1 MLTSS
6 YVEGSS
12 FLHRARPGV
21 KLFGLLVVTTAVVV
35 VPSATALAVV
45 AGLLV
50 AITLA
55 AGLGMRT
62 VVDLAKPMRWVVLL
76 LTPVQV
82 WTSGWEQAVVVV
94 GGLVVAVVAAGLVTV
109 TTRVADMMDA
119 IVAFLRPL
127 ERVGVDADRVGL
139 AMALT
144 IRSIPVVA
152 RTLTECGEARRAR
165 GLERSP
171 RALLVPFVVRTV
183 RHAERM
189 GDALVARG
197 LDDGGEPQVDGPAR
211 VSGVT
216 R

>member
-6 YVEGSS
+6 YVEGRS

-21 KLFGLLVVTTAVVV
+21 KLLGLLVVTTAVVV
-35 VPSATALAVV
+35 VPSVAGLAVV

-50 AITLA
+50 LLTLA
-55 AGLGMRT
+55 AGLGVRT
-62 VVDLAKPMRWVVLL
+62 VVDLARPMRWVVLL

-82 WTSGWEQAVVVV
+82 WTSGWEQAVLVV

-197 LDDGGEPQVDGPAR
+197 LDDGGEPQVERPRASGGPAR
-211 VSGVT
+211 
-216 R
+216 

>member
-1 MLTSS
+1 MLTSV
-6 YVEGSS
+6 YVEGDS

-21 KLFGLLVVTTAVVV
+21 KLLGMLVLTTVLVVRPTLPVLGVA
-35 VPSATALAVV
+35 AAALV
-45 AGLLV
+45 LV
-50 AITLA
+50 TLA
-55 AGLGMRT
+55 AGLGVRT
-62 VVDLAKPMRWVVLL
+62 VVALVWPMRWIVLL
-76 LTPVQV
+76 LTPLQV
-82 WTSGWEQAVVVV
+82 WSVGWERAVLVV
-94 GGLVVAVVAAGLVTV
+94 GGLVVAVAAAGLVTV

-119 IVAFLRPL
+119 IVAALRPF
-127 ERVGVDADRVGL
+127 ERVGVDAERVGL

-183 RHAERM
+183 RHAERT

-197 LDDGGEPQVDGPAR
+197 VDDGPEPQVAGPEEGGGRAR
-211 VSGVT
+211 
-216 R
+216 

>member
-1 MLTSS
+1 VLTST

-21 KLFGLLVVTTAVVV
+21 KLLGMLVVTTAVVV
-35 VPSATALAVV
+35 VPSPAALAVV
-45 AGLLV
+45 AGGLV
-50 AITLA
+50 AVTLA
-55 AGLGMRT
+55 ACLGVRT
-62 VVDLAKPMRWVVLL
+62 LWALVRPLRWLVLL

-82 WTSGWEQAVVVV
+82 WTAGWERDVLVV
-94 GGLVVAVVAAGLVTV
+94 GGLVVAMVAAGLVTV

-119 IVAFLRPL
+119 IIAALRPF
-127 ERVGVDADRVGL
+127 ERVGVDAERVGL

-144 IRSIPVVA
+144 IRSIPVIA

-197 LDDGGEPQVDGPAR
+197 LDDGGEPQVDGPGAPDGPR
-211 VSGVT
+211 